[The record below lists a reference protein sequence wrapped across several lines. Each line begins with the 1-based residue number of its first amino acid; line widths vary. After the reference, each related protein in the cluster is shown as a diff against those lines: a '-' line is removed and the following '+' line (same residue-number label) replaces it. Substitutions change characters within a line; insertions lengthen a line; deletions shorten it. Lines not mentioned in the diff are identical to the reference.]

1 MPKENKSAGLLTHNL
16 NLENENLSLNFSQSN
31 ITGGVGE
38 ISKDSEINSFGDK
51 FSINDK
57 EEIKEDKKNEINDLG
72 EFGDSDY
79 HEFKEKNN
87 PNENP
92 FNIINTKVKY
102 IYSLNFI

>member
-16 NLENENLSLNFSQSN
+16 NLENEKLS
-31 ITGGVGE
+31 
-38 ISKDSEINSFGDK
+38 K
-51 FSINDK
+51 NDK
-57 EEIKEDKKNEINDLG
+57 EGIKEDKKNEINNLG